1 MQREERVSSCS
12 TCGEHQYIP
21 CTKCG
26 GSKNS
31 IANNFTQEFRA
42 LRCMKCNENGLE
54 PCPECEERKGR
65 RREQENTRAQRQEKE
80 RQEREQA
87 ELEERRRL
95 EREEAELELKEK
107 REIEAYKRKQ
117 RVKREK
123 SDKQRD
129 QKKKA
134 REMRKMVA
142 ADIAHEMEREK
153 AWREE
158 QAVRDDSKITN
169 EEQPTVET
177 TTQDNL
183 HENTKM
189 EGATEPMNM
198 DVMSDDDN
206 IERTEL

>member
-1 MQREERVSSCS
+1 
-12 TCGEHQYIP
+12 
-21 CTKCG
+21 
-26 GSKNS
+26 
-31 IANNFTQEFRA
+31 
-42 LRCMKCNENGLE
+42 MKCNENGLE

-80 RQEREQA
+80 KQEREQA
-87 ELEERRRL
+87 ELEEHRRL

-107 REIEAYKRKQ
+107 REIEAHKRKQ
-117 RVKREK
+117 RVKKEK

-129 QKKKA
+129 QKRKA

-142 ADIAHEMEREK
+142 ADIAREMEREK

-169 EEQPTVET
+169 EEQVNVET
-177 TTQDNL
+177 TTQENL
-183 HENTKM
+183 HENPKM
-189 EGATEPMNM
+189 EMTGASESKNM
-198 DVMSDDDN
+198 DISDDDN